1 MNVLSLF
8 DGISCGQIALERS
21 GIKVDNY
28 FASEINKYAIKVTQ
42 KNYPNTVQLGDVKNI
57 DINMLPKID
66 LLIGGSPCTNFSV
79 LGNKNGMS
87 TISKIEILSLEQYL
101 KLKEENFVF
110 DGYSY
115 LFWEYIRILKE
126 IKPKYFLLENTR
138 MAEKWKNVISKELEV
153 EPILINSALVSAQSR
168 NRLYWTNIPNVTQ
181 PEKKNINVNEQ
192 LEETGDWR
200 PSTITILNK
209 QKFIKFTNKM
219 NCLTT
224 GCHNSNGIG
233 RPFWAKEEQKVKKP
247 FDYSV
252 VKNISVEQAE
262 ILQTLPKGYTSGIS
276 NAQRYIAI
284 GNGWT
289 IDIISHIF
297 KSLKF

>member
-200 PSTITILNK
+200 PSTIAILNK

-219 NCLTT
+219 SCLTT
-224 GCHNSNGIG
+224 YCHNSNGIG